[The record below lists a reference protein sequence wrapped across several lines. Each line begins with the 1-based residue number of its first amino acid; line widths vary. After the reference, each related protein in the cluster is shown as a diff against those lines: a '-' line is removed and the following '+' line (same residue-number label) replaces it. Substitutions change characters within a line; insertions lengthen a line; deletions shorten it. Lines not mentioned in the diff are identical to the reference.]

1 MAQIK
6 DNMTPFLTREE
17 IKELIKKMAT
27 LIAKEYEN
35 KELIL
40 ICPLRGSI
48 HVTADLMREMQIP
61 LQIDFVQL
69 KAVEKGGA
77 IEILKDISTNI
88 AGKHVLIVEEIIDTG
103 RHLSFLRN
111 RLFASNPASLKIATL
126 LDKPA
131 RRELPLK
138 ADFIGRTIDDR
149 YVVGYGMDSD
159 ELGRNYPDIYF
170 PKH

>member
-17 IKELIKKMAT
+17 IKELIKKMAN

-69 KAVEKGGA
+69 KAVMPC
-77 IEILKDISTNI
+77 
-88 AGKHVLIVEEIIDTG
+88 
-103 RHLSFLRN
+103 
-111 RLFASNPASLKIATL
+111 SNA
-126 LDKPA
+126 
-131 RRELPLK
+131 
-138 ADFIGRTIDDR
+138 
-149 YVVGYGMDSD
+149 
-159 ELGRNYPDIYF
+159 LGHIPG
-170 PKH
+170 